1 MAWVNTVQGEELY
14 RGSEVVGIEK
24 CLSRAQLHVMH
35 VFVHSRTLTTEH
47 LNQSL
52 QLQPYNALSLREN
65 YIPYCHAIL
74 HSSCKSTQNTLV
86 TPRVVARHP
95 HFLESTHRLTHIIA
109 TSTPHRH
116 FAAVGF
122 DGQVF
127 FKSSSSKPLSTSRS
141 ILRSGQNPSSIP
153 WEGRLAMFAEEG
165 TLQYSLNNLTIQTQA
180 TFTRYDTS
188 QHGIAV
194 QKKDHT
200 VVGANSCCLQQEGAP

>member
-1 MAWVNTVQGEELY
+1 MPCNL
-14 RGSEVVGIEK
+14 
-24 CLSRAQLHVMH
+24 AQFLQKYAEH
-35 VFVHSRTLTTEH
+35 TCDTTG
-47 LNQSL
+47 
-52 QLQPYNALSLREN
+52 LSL
-65 YIPYCHAIL
+65 AI
-74 HSSCKSTQNTLV
+74 
-86 TPRVVARHP
+86 P
-95 HFLESTHRLTHIIA
+95 HFLESTHRLTHVIA

-127 FKSSSSKPLSTSRS
+127 FKSSSSKRLSTSRS